1 MDFWGLDFRVFFVG
15 PWVGQPTHEGLQLQV
30 QGLGFRS
37 FGFWV

>member
-15 PWVGQPTHEGLQLQV
+15 PIGQPTHEGLQLQV